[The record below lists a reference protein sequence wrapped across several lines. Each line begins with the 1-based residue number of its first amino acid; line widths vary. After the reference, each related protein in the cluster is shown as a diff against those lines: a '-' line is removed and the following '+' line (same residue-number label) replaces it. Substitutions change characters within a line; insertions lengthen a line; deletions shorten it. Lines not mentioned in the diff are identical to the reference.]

1 MGKILGGCFIMEQ
14 YEIMEQS
21 IMKNIQELSE
31 LCVSNSITNI
41 YDLMDIVVFYNEL
54 LEKAKLNDGK
64 VMVKLESEEK

>member
-1 MGKILGGCFIMEQ
+1 MEQ

-21 IMKNIQELSE
+21 ILKNIQELSE
-31 LCVSNSITNI
+31 LCVEYGITNA

-54 LEKAKLNDGK
+54 LEKAKTNNGK

>member
-1 MGKILGGCFIMEQ
+1 MSD

-31 LCVSNSITNI
+31 LCVGYGITNA
-41 YDLMDIVVFYNEL
+41 YDLMEVVSCYCEI
-54 LEKAKLNDGK
+54 LEKAKTNNGK